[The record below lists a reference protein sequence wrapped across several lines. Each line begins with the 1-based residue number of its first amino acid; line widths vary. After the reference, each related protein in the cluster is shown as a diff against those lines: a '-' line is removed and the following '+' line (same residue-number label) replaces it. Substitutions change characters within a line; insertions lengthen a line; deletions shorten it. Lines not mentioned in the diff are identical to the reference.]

1 MASRRSPPP
10 RPIRCSGPKPPHSPI
25 PMRSMTLI
33 QNRSRAAMVERKIPS
48 CRFVTILM
56 GTAAWILRQRL
67 FVAVNWFSLEC
78 TPNLPIC
85 QTAGGLGCVPKS
97 SGARWARPS
106 TAWLRWHRALEAP
119 SPFGSLSGT
128 RVAMGERGALAPRLR
143 LSRAVYGQ
151 AKRPAAQPDQ
161 TGTCPGGTIRVCP
174 NFVGPGRFVGQLQ
187 AVVLQLW
194 DTPYD

>member
-85 QTAGGLGCVPKS
+85 QTAGGLGVCPKIVGS
-97 SGARWARPS
+97 PVGQAVNGLAEVAQGAGSALS
-106 TAWLRWHRALEAP
+106 LRWSFGKPGCLGEEGRFSASS
-119 SPFGSLSGT
+119 SPEPGRLRPGEKASGPARRNWDTAAHSLLTNREIWCILT
-128 RVAMGERGALAPRLR
+128 RV
-143 LSRAVYGQ
+143 SN
-151 AKRPAAQPDQ
+151 
-161 TGTCPGGTIRVCP
+161 TC
-174 NFVGPGRFVGQLQ
+174 
-187 AVVLQLW
+187 
-194 DTPYD
+194 